1 MRLFWFE
8 RVRTFTIVSAD
19 NDCFLHANIARYYF
33 LVTNANSTLVFHKRV
48 NWIRADE
55 SSPLVPTRCL
65 LSFVSN
71 GSLILLFFS
80 YGSKCNYSSQVISY
94 CSRILNKKETF
105 ISGRYLRL
113 SSSSLFI
120 FNEHLIYGIFFSP
133 ILLKLLKCSL
143 KTAWDQVKCNLI
155 KSDFQRVRGFSSVF
169 LLSVK

>member
-113 SSSSLFI
+113 SSSSLCMGYWPSVRSRWLDIGQVLF
-120 FNEHLIYGIFFSP
+120 LRVYGPRRS
-133 ILLKLLKCSL
+133 
-143 KTAWDQVKCNLI
+143 
-155 KSDFQRVRGFSSVF
+155 RGP
-169 LLSVK
+169 